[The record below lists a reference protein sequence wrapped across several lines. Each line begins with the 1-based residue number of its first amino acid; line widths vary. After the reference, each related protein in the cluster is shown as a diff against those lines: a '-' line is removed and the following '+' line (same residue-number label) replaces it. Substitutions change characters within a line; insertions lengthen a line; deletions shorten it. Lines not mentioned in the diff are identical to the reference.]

1 MKGRTQDEYNE
12 RYYQEMFDVVKAF
25 KGYDVLAHVDL
36 IARYDPAGPIAFEKI
51 QGILTEIFK
60 IVIADGKGIELN
72 TSSWHY
78 GLKDTTPARDILKL
92 YRSLGGKVLT
102 MGSDAHKPE
111 FLADHMQ
118 DAQTI
123 LRDLGFT
130 EIYTFDHHNPIA
142 HAL

>member
-1 MKGRTQDEYNE
+1 
-12 RYYQEMFDVVKAF
+12 
-25 KGYDVLAHVDL
+25 
-36 IARYDPAGPIAFEKI
+36 
-51 QGILTEIFK
+51 
-60 IVIADGKGIELN
+60 
-72 TSSWHY
+72 
-78 GLKDTTPARDILKL
+78 
-92 YRSLGGKVLT
+92 

>member
-1 MKGRTQDEYNE
+1 M
-12 RYYQEMFDVVKAF
+12 
-25 KGYDVLAHVDL
+25 LAHVDL
-36 IARYDPAGPIAFEKI
+36 IARYDPEGPIAFEKI
-51 QGILTEIFK
+51 QGILTENFK

-92 YRSLGGKVLT
+92 YQSLGGKILT

-111 FLADHMQ
+111 FLTDHMQ

-130 EIYTFDHHNPIA
+130 EIYTFDHHKPIA